1 MGDCRGFCGGGKV
14 REGEKVCRAG
24 ARCGGKGEL
33 VARKGIIFKLN
44 KARCKGET
52 GLDRT
57 GLDWRT
63 KGDEQERT
71 GLDWDDWTPACFA
84 GLGWGKVERRA
95 SERGS
100 EGAAE
105 SKAKPKKKREG
116 DGDVDVDIDGGR
128 ASNL

>member
-71 GLDWDDWTPACFA
+71 GLDWDDWTPACLLA
-84 GLGWGKVERRA
+84 LLGWAGGKWKG
-95 SERGS
+95 ERGS
-100 EGAAE
+100 SGKQ
-105 SKAKPKKKREG
+105 SKAQKKREG